1 MIAEPHRH
9 GLVTIV
15 TIVAMRTIATLWP
28 TLAMSA
34 TLAARFAGLASFM
47 MPGLMMSLLP
57 RLRARLATGTLGALW
72 ARRALCLHVGFG
84 VLRFTLGAG
93 RTRSTLAAAAA
104 TTTAGSPSTSAAT
117 TATAFGRI
125 ERNGFHARHFD
136 PRDLDA
142 NQLLDRLN
150 QAAFRRRGQGE
161 GMAGTAGTA
170 RTADA
175 MDVILG
181 RERHVEIE
189 DVAHVGDVEAAGR
202 DV

>member
-1 MIAEPHRH
+1 MIAETHRH

-15 TIVAMRTIATLWP
+15 AIVAMRTIATFRP

-34 TLAARFAGLASFM
+34 ALAARFAGLM
-47 MPGLMMSLLP
+47 TGLAASLLP
-57 RLRARLATGTLGALW
+57 RLRTRFAAGTFGALGA
-72 ARRALCLHVGFG
+72 RRTFSLHFG
-84 VLRFTLGAG
+84 LDGLRFTLGAG
-93 RTRSTLAAAAA
+93 RPRRTLAAAAA
-104 TTTAGSPSTSAAT
+104 TATTGSPSTSAAT

-125 ERNGFHARHFD
+125 ERNGVHARHFD
-136 PRDLDA
+136 PRDLGT
-142 NQLLDRLN
+142 NQLLDRLD

-170 RTADA
+170 RTTDA

-189 DVAHVGDVEAAGR
+189 DVAHIGNVETAGR